1 MRHPKRCNEELRS
14 SGMLR
19 GVVFTDVSG
28 QPASLIF
35 KDQGAQINSF
45 VLLDP
50 SDWNILSRNI
60 DKKLPTLDM

>member
-1 MRHPKRCNEELRS
+1 MRHTKRCNEELRS

-19 GVVFTDVSG
+19 GEGFTDVSG

-50 SDWNILSRNI
+50 SD
-60 DKKLPTLDM
+60 